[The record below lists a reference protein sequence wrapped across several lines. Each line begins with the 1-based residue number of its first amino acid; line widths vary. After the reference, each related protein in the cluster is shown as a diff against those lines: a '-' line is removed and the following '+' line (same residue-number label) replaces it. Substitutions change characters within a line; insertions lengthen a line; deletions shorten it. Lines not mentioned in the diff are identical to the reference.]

1 LFSEFCMRQGRRGK
15 NIFQAPYM
23 LCDNYGMPGT
33 TNGVTDRM
41 TGRTSCSW
49 PSRNRNHSAAP
60 PARSVPGSGKKCAIV
75 RSKRTYYRSDP
86 PRRSVSGG
94 SLNMRDCGK
103 GPGRIST
110 APPNYD
116 VNPVFTGSRPRKNA
130 ASPRVFSTRLPGSR
144 MNPLLATESGNIV
157 PDPVLESVSRLSGIR
172 IIFPQ

>member
-1 LFSEFCMRQGRRGK
+1 MFSEFRMRWGRRGK
-15 NIFQAPYM
+15 NILQAPCL
-23 LCDNYGMPGT
+23 LCDNYRIPGT
-33 TNGVTDRM
+33 TPGVADRM
-41 TGRTSCSW
+41 TGRIRCSW

-86 PRRSVSGG
+86 PRRTVSGV

-103 GPGRIST
+103 GPGRISA
-110 APPNYD
+110 APLHYD
-116 VNPVFTGSRPRKNA
+116 VNPFFTGSRPRKND
-130 ASPRVFSTRLPGSR
+130 ASPCVFSTRLPGSR
-144 MNPLLATESGNIV
+144 MNPVLALESGNFV